1 MGRRRRS
8 GILAKFSKK
17 QIADALRKSG
27 GRIAT
32 ACKYLEEAYGRSLHR
47 NAIYQM
53 MERHPDLR
61 EIRDWAQERIV
72 DIAEHNMWEAV
83 RKKDLKASRYILSSL
98 GRSRGYGVQRHE
110 HSGPDGGPITSQAE
124 PNVEQ
129 IEKMSDEQLDDYF
142 QRHAAYRKT

>member
-1 MGRRRRS
+1 M
-8 GILAKFSKK
+8 AKFSKK

-110 HSGPDGGPITSQAE
+110 HSGPDGKPIPAQPVPTL
-124 PNVEQ
+124 EQ
-129 IEKMSDEQLDDYF
+129 LRSMTREQLDDLF
-142 QRHAAYRKT
+142 RAESSES